1 MSLCFI
7 SNKHLTIT
15 YSDIARRLRAMGEDV
30 VWLSP
35 STRWTNWLV
44 KEGWDRDAILN
55 MPDFEQEWLA
65 LDEDQARE
73 VLAPYEWGS
82 TLTAAHVIRMCR
94 GLQRRSHKLAYGYLA
109 KTVEK
114 VEAFLV
120 AHNVEAVF
128 GETTWG
134 FEIATWMAARHAGV
148 PHLHPCFT
156 RVPRG
161 RFFMADALSCDLV
174 RIAEPTEEHHAAAR
188 TLFETWTRDPKP
200 PGYMAGITGY
210 QSFYKH
216 WLEELQQALAGVDK
230 GDETLWTLSER
241 IADRVRRPIRAQ
253 AYKRLVKDTRPA
265 GAERYVLLCL
275 QQQPESSVD
284 VWGGF
289 QNDQAALIRRISR
302 MIPATHRLW
311 VREHKTGIGDRPLEF
326 YRQIAALPGVR
337 LVEPHCDIYPLIRN
351 ADLVVSITG
360 TVTYEA
366 ALLGVP
372 AAALGQ
378 MFFAPVLSVK
388 AGRREDPLNWPWE
401 DLLAADARERVVPS
415 VEKRIAFL
423 ADLIANSFEGDAER
437 LLATHADR
445 SAPDYVAAEARGFLH
460 FIQHMRSA
468 NRLKRRTPAMAL
480 ET

>member
-15 YSDIARRLRAMGEDV
+15 YSDIARRLRAMGEDI

-55 MPDFEQEWLA
+55 MPDFEDEWQA
-65 LDEDQARE
+65 LDESEARKI
-73 VLAPYEWGS
+73 LAPYEWGS

-94 GLQRRSHKLAYGYLA
+94 GLQRRSLKLAYGYLA
-109 KTVEK
+109 TSARK
-114 VEAFLV
+114 VEAFL
-120 AHNVEAVF
+120 AQHNVEAVF

-134 FEIATWMAARHAGV
+134 FEIVTWLASRRIGV

-174 RIAEPTEEHHAAAR
+174 RIAEATEEHFATAR
-188 TLFETWTRDPKP
+188 TLFEGWTRDPTP

-210 QSFYKH
+210 QSFYRH
-216 WLEELQQALAGVDK
+216 WIEEFQQALSGGDK
-230 GDETLWTLSER
+230 GDETLWTLAER
-241 IADRVRRPIRAQ
+241 ISDRIRRPLRAIG
-253 AYKRLVKDTRPA
+253 YKHFVKDTRPQA
-265 GAERYVLLCL
+265 PERYVLLCL

-289 QNDQAALIRRISR
+289 QSDQLALIKRVVR
-302 MIPATHRLW
+302 MLPATHTLW
-311 VREHKTGIGDRPLEF
+311 VREHKTGIGDRPLSF
-326 YRQIAALPGVR
+326 YREISALPGVR

-366 ALLGVP
+366 ALLGTP

-388 AGRREDPLNWPWE
+388 SGRREDPLNWPWE
-401 DLLAADARERVVPS
+401 DLLAPDARARIVAS
-415 VEKRIAFL
+415 VEQRVAFL
-423 ADLIANSFEGDAER
+423 ADLLANSFEGNAER
-437 LLATHADR
+437 LLAADADR

-460 FIQHMRSA
+460 FVQHMRSA
-468 NRLKRRTPAMAL
+468 NRLKRSPNLVAL